1 MNFIKCE
8 KLEKSMAELQFS
20 IDAEAFKAAVADV
33 FKKEGKKYPVQGFR
47 KGKAPKALIEK
58 MYGAD
63 VFTYDAINELFPAA
77 YEEAVKA
84 AGIEPVG
91 RPEVSVDS
99 ASEAE
104 GATLTVKVAV
114 KPEVKIGAYNG
125 LTVEKTVHTVSDE
138 AVEAE
143 LKRVQERNA
152 RELTREGAAENGD
165 IVDIDFE
172 GFVDGVAFEGG
183 KAEHYSLTLGSGS
196 FIPGFE
202 DQIVGHAAGEEF
214 DVNVTFPEQYQAAEL
229 AGKPAVF
236 KIKLHEVKYKE
247 LPALDDDFAKDVSE
261 YDTLEELKDSIR
273 KGIQTN
279 HEKQADQKVE
289 NDLIDQVVGGMKAE
303 IPDAMIESRIEELV
317 QDFQY
322 RISQQGLKLEQYLQ
336 YMGMTMEQFKEQF
349 REQADKQV
357 KMRLAM
363 EAIVAKESIEAT
375 EEEFEAEIKRIAD
388 AYQMEADK
396 VKSLVDAAAVKKDL
410 AVNKAIDFVKEKA
423 NIVLGAAEEE
433 KKPAKKTTRKTT
445 KKAAAKKD
453 EEPKEEET
461 QGE

>member
-20 IDAEAFKAAVADV
+20 IDAEAFKKAVADV
-33 FKKEGKKYPVQGFR
+33 FKKEGKKYAVPGFR
-47 KGKAPKALIEK
+47 KGKAPRALIEK

-77 YEEAVKA
+77 YEAAVKE

-91 RPEVSVDS
+91 RPEVSVDA
-99 ASEAE
+99 ASETE
-104 GATLTVKVAV
+104 GVTLTVKVAV
-114 KPEVKIGAYNG
+114 MPEVKVGNYNG
-125 LTVEKTVHTVSDE
+125 LTVEKTVHTVTDE
-138 AVEAE
+138 SVDAE

-202 DQIVGHAAGEEF
+202 DQIVGHSAGEEF
-214 DVNVTFPEQYQAAEL
+214 DVNVKFPEEYGAAEL
-229 AGKPAVF
+229 AGKDATF

-261 YDTLEELKDSIR
+261 YDTLDELKDSIR
-273 KGIQTN
+273 NNIKTN
-279 HEKQADQKVE
+279 LDKQAEQKVE
-289 NDLIDQVVGGMKAE
+289 NDLMDQVIANMKAD
-303 IPDAMIESRIEELV
+303 IPDAMVDSRIDELV
-317 QDFQY
+317 QDFEY
-322 RISQQGLKLEQYLQ
+322 RISQQGLKLADYLK
-336 YMGMTMEQFKEQF
+336 YMGMNIEQF
-349 REQADKQV
+349 RAQFKEQADKQV

-363 EAIVAKESIEAT
+363 EAIVAKEGITASD
-375 EEEFEAEIKRIAD
+375 EEFEEEVKRIAD
-388 AYQMEADK
+388 AYKMEADK
-396 VKSLVDAAAVKKDL
+396 VKSIVDAAAVKADL
-410 AVNKAIDFVKEKA
+410 AINKAIDFVKEKA
-423 NIVLGAAEEE
+423 NVVTA
-433 KKPAKKTTRKTT
+433 
-445 KKAAAKKD
+445 
-453 EEPKEEET
+453 EPKEEEK
-461 QGE
+461 QD

>member
-1 MNFIKCE
+1 MKFIKCE
-8 KLEKSMAELQFS
+8 KLEKSMAEIQFS

-33 FKKEGKKYPVQGFR
+33 FKKEGKKYTVPGFR
-47 KGKAPKALIEK
+47 KGKAPRSLIEK

-77 YEEAVKA
+77 YEEAVKE

-91 RPEVSVDS
+91 RPEVTVDA
-99 ASEAE
+99 ASETE
-104 GATLTVKVAV
+104 GVALTVKVAV
-114 KPEVKIGAYNG
+114 KPEVKIGSYNG
-125 LTVEKTVHTVSDE
+125 LNVEKTVHTVDE
-138 AVEAE
+138 AAVDAE

-247 LPALDDDFAKDVSE
+247 LPALDDELAKDCSE
-261 YDTLEELKDSIR
+261 YDTLEAFKESIR
-273 KGIQTN
+273 KSNQ
-279 HEKQADQKVE
+279 EQLDKQDDLAVE
-289 NDLIDQVVGGMKAE
+289 NALVDQVIDGMEAE
-303 IPDAMIESRIEELV
+303 IPQAMYESRMDEMV
-317 QDFQY
+317 NDFAF
-322 RISQQGLKLEQYLQ
+322 RVEQQGLRLEDYLK
-336 YMGMTMEQFKEQF
+336 YMGQSMDQF
-349 REQADKQV
+349 RASFMPQAEKQV
-357 KMRLAM
+357 KIGLAL
-363 EAIVAKESIEAT
+363 EAVAAAEHIEAS
-375 EEEFEAEIKRIAD
+375 EEDVNAEIKRIAD
-388 AYQMEADK
+388 QYKMEEDK
-396 VKSLVDAAAVKKDL
+396 VRELINVEDLKKDL
-410 AVNKAIDFVKEKA
+410 ARTKAIDFIKSHANITEKA
-423 NIVLGAAEEE
+423 AE
-433 KKPAKKTTRKTT
+433 
-445 KKAAAKKD
+445 AAKTED
-453 EEPKEEET
+453 A
-461 QGE
+461 Q

>member
-104 GATLTVKVAV
+104 GAALTVKVAV

-152 RELTREGAAENGD
+152 RELTREGAA
-165 IVDIDFE
+165 
-172 GFVDGVAFEGG
+172 VDGVAFEGG

-247 LPALDDDFAKDVSE
+247 LPALDDELAKDCSE
-261 YDTLEELKDSIR
+261 YDTLDEFKASIR
-273 KGIQTN
+273 KNNQ
-279 HEKQADQKVE
+279 EQLDKQDDLAVE
-289 NDLIDQVVGGMKAE
+289 NALVDQVIDGMEAE
-303 IPDAMIESRIEELV
+303 IPQAMYDVRMDELV
-317 QDFQY
+317 NDFAF
-322 RISQQGLKLEQYLQ
+322 RMEQQGLRLEDYLK
-336 YMGMTMEQFKEQF
+336 YMGQSVDQF
-349 REQADKQV
+349 RASFMPQAEKQV
-357 KMRLAM
+357 KIRLAL
-363 EAIVAKESIEAT
+363 EAVAAAENIEAS
-375 EEEFEAEIKRIAD
+375 EDELNAEVKRIAD
-388 AYQMEADK
+388 QYKMEEDK
-396 VKSLVDAAAVKKDL
+396 VRELINVDEVKHDL
-410 AVNKAIDFVKEKA
+410 AINKAIDFIKSHANVVEKA
-423 NIVLGAAEEE
+423 AEAE
-433 KKPAKKTTRKTT
+433 KTEDA
-445 KKAAAKKD
+445 
-453 EEPKEEET
+453 
-461 QGE
+461 Q

>member
-138 AVEAE
+138 AVE
-143 LKRVQERNA
+143 
-152 RELTREGAAENGD
+152 
-165 IVDIDFE
+165 FS
-172 GFVDGVAFEGG
+172 
-183 KAEHYSLTLGSGS
+183 Y
-196 FIPGFE
+196 
-202 DQIVGHAAGEEF
+202 
-214 DVNVTFPEQYQAAEL
+214 
-229 AGKPAVF
+229 
-236 KIKLHEVKYKE
+236 
-247 LPALDDDFAKDVSE
+247 LPAAVR
-261 YDTLEELKDSIR
+261 YELWNPHGPGPGKQLWNRSYGSICSSGKNRFFRLHAGTGFWKCIFHLHCPKLRRR
-273 KGIQTN
+273 KRKANFSGNQKCGNSCICILPG
-279 HEKQADQKVE
+279 DQRSGLCICRAAYGHFCKC
-289 NDLIDQVVGGMKAE
+289 
-303 IPDAMIESRIEELV
+303 IPDG
-317 QDFQY
+317 DYFHWC
-322 RISQQGLKLEQYLQ
+322 RIS
-336 YMGMTMEQFKEQF
+336 
-349 REQADKQV
+349 
-357 KMRLAM
+357 
-363 EAIVAKESIEAT
+363 
-375 EEEFEAEIKRIAD
+375 
-388 AYQMEADK
+388 
-396 VKSLVDAAAVKKDL
+396 
-410 AVNKAIDFVKEKA
+410 A
-423 NIVLGAAEEE
+423 N
-433 KKPAKKTTRKTT
+433 
-445 KKAAAKKD
+445 
-453 EEPKEEET
+453 
-461 QGE
+461 